1 MEFYSLIRIFA
12 GEIWKY
18 CHESLGYSAITNL
31 FLCTMRK
38 IVFITALLACLQV
51 SATDM
56 IVGGMETTGDIE
68 LIQTANIENLVGNTF
83 YGAGGG
89 NRLKAVVT
97 VTNPE
102 TDKTYHGTFQA
113 DIYGPNYELKGRTT
127 ALVTIP
133 AGESVTVTVVAENLM
148 NNQDYL
154 LATTYTKNSGW
165 SDWKFFNW
173 YKAQPGITCYHT
185 DGTITVTIPVVAFT
199 VPEDVVCVDLTGTS
213 VDRLTK
219 NGNVNCLYIIG
230 NDDTAP
236 DGVTNLITCDNG
248 NYTAQEISLTDKADF
263 YSPVD
268 FTATRVEMTYTGTRA
283 ADGKNGWNTIMV
295 PFDVTRVMADD
306 TTIDWYRSDSDED
319 KDFWL
324 KRFVSDENDK
334 VFFTYEAGNMTAY
347 TPYII
352 GLPGISGDNQRDLS
366 GKAIKFVGENVT
378 LSSVDRDAV
387 VMGGH
392 YQFVGSTQ
400 TVAMEN
406 VYCINDEGNAFVL
419 ANGHSAFR
427 ACFQPYTFAPD
438 VTRLTICDESDSVDD
453 DVATALPT
461 VVRHDNTNHNYYNL
475 NGQRTTPSSPGLYI
489 QNGRKVVR

>member
-1 MEFYSLIRIFA
+1 
-12 GEIWKY
+12 
-18 CHESLGYSAITNL
+18 
-31 FLCTMRK
+31 MRK
-38 IVFITALLACLQV
+38 IVFITALLVCLQAV
-51 SATDM
+51 ATDT
-56 IVGGMETTGDIE
+56 IVGGTETTGDIE
-68 LIQTANIENLVGNTF
+68 LVQTAAIDNLVGNTF

-113 DIYGPNYELKGRTT
+113 DIYGEDYELKGRAN

-133 AGESVTVTVVAENLM
+133 AGESITVTVVAENLM
-148 NNQDYL
+148 NNQNYL
-154 LATTYTKNSGW
+154 LATTYTKNNGW

-173 YKAQPGITCYHT
+173 YTAQPGITCYHT
-185 DGTITVTIPVVAFT
+185 DGRITVTVPVLAFT
-199 VPEDVVCVDLTGTS
+199 VPEDVVCVDLMGTH
-213 VDRLTK
+213 VYRLTK
-219 NGNVNCLYIIG
+219 NGNANCLFIVG
-230 NDDTAP
+230 SGDTP
-236 DGVTNLITCDNG
+236 LDGVTNVITYDNG
-248 NYTAQEISLTDKADF
+248 SYTAQEISLTDKEDF
-263 YSPVD
+263 YSPVE
-268 FTATRVEMTYTGTRA
+268 FTAVRAEMTYSGIRTG
-283 ADGKNGWNTIMV
+283 DGKNGWNTIMV

-306 TTIDWYRSDSDED
+306 TTIDWYRSDSDEG

-324 KRFVSDENDK
+324 KRFVSDEREK
-334 VFFTYEAGNMTAY
+334 VYFACEEGNMTAY

-352 GLPGISGDNQRDLS
+352 AVPSASGDGHKDLS
-366 GKAIKFVGENVT
+366 GKTIKFVGENVT
-378 LSSVDRDAV
+378 ISSIDRDAV

-400 TVAMEN
+400 TVATEN

-427 ACFQPYTFAPD
+427 ACFQPYTFDPA

-461 VVRHDNTNHNYYNL
+461 VIRHDNTNHNYYNL

-489 QNGRKVVR
+489 QNGRKVVRK